1 MAQQELF
8 MYGCHMFQ
16 PHEAII
22 RGVIISVNI
31 VKLLHNFSQ
40 GTMDKENKYGK
51 IVVMGKH
58 YSVSETQEKTEL

>member
-1 MAQQELF
+1 

-31 VKLLHNFSQ
+31 MNLHNISH
-40 GTMDKENKYGK
+40 GTMDKEIN
-51 IVVMGKH
+51 MGK
-58 YSVSETQEKTEL
+58 E

>member
-1 MAQQELF
+1 VLISFQQELF

-31 VKLLHNFSQ
+31 VKLLHTILQ
-40 GTMDKENKYGK
+40 GTRKINTGK
-51 IVVMGKH
+51 
-58 YSVSETQEKTEL
+58 

>member
-1 MAQQELF
+1 MSLDLFINAVLILFQQALF

-31 VKLLHNFSQ
+31 MKLLHNVSQ
-40 GTMDKENKYGK
+40 
-51 IVVMGKH
+51 
-58 YSVSETQEKTEL
+58 